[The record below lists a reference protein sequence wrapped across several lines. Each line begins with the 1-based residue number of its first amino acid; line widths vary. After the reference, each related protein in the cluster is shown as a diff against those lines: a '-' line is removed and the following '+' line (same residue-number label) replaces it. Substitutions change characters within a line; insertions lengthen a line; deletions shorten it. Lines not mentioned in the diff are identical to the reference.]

1 MFACFATTDMKT
13 HSLRQTETERVSLGS
28 EPSCPHPRMA
38 ASSQSH
44 DTLRCVG
51 PAFGFSVYVCVPICT
66 SPHRSARM
74 LGWPKVCVFHTDLW
88 KNSNKLFGQ
97 PNNSNAARFQLKT
110 LSLLLCNLEAEYS
123 FSYGLHKG
131 NSLSE
136 VLKGG
141 VNFTD
146 GSLSAKHFFVFQCS
160 CITPTTANR
169 GFSPLA
175 FCRTTLGTA
184 LAHSHLCLTSS
195 PSPLPCTLTIRLRH
209 FLNVQIQQKWSL
221 PTKQFLCQ

>member
-1 MFACFATTDMKT
+1 MC
-13 HSLRQTETERVSLGS
+13 GS
-28 EPSCPHPRMA
+28 RFWV
-38 ASSQSH
+38 
-44 DTLRCVG
+44 LCVC
-51 PAFGFSVYVCVPICT
+51 VCVPICT

-97 PNNSNAARFQLKT
+97 PNNSKAARFQLKT

-123 FSYGLHKG
+123 FSYGLRKG

-136 VLKGG
+136 VLGGG